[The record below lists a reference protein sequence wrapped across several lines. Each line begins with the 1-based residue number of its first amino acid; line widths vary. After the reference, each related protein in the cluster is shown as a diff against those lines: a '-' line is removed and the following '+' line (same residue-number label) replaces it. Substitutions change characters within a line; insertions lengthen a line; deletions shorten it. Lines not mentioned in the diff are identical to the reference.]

1 MAERDMQ
8 KDLEAVKE
16 DLSKLRSDIADLTQK
31 LLDMGKSEA
40 GSARNRIETEA
51 RNLVRELRQTLN
63 ETGEHGR
70 ENSRVPGVIIGTS
83 PTAHEALV
91 SGIIALLKRSRP

>member
-31 LLDMGKSEA
+31 LLDMGRA
-40 GSARNRIETEA
+40 RPARRGIGSKRRPATSGENCARR
-51 RNLVRELRQTLN
+51 
-63 ETGEHGR
+63 
-70 ENSRVPGVIIGTS
+70 
-83 PTAHEALV
+83 
-91 SGIIALLKRSRP
+91 